1 MMADADGATTF
12 SEIEK
17 LDAQYEAGADVI
29 VGSRN
34 HLKENAVAQVGDVDD
49 DLKGSAHGTETF

>member
-1 MMADADGATTF
+1 MADADGATTF

-34 HLKENAVAQVGDVDD
+34 HLKENAVAQVDDVDD
-49 DLKGSAHGTETF
+49 ASEG

>member
-1 MMADADGATTF
+1 MADADGATTF

-34 HLKENAVAQVGDVDD
+34 HLKENAVAQVDDVDA
-49 DLKGSAHGTETF
+49 DLKGSVHGTGMF

>member
-1 MMADADGATTF
+1 MADADGATTF

-17 LDAQYEAGADVI
+17 LERAANQGFDVV

-34 HLKENAVAQVGDVDD
+34 NAKENAIAQVY
-49 DLKGSAHGTETF
+49 